1 MKKFFRA
8 IAAFWLRFSLGERHQ
23 LVGAACFLI
32 VLCYGLLLW
41 YPGQKKMSTLAYQEQ
56 KQAMRFRAVKKGHAA
71 LKNFNMDGLDVQATR
86 RELAAVRESFNALKT
101 ERKRL
106 STRFTSLED
115 LEAVQALKSEL
126 TRLAESGDMEVTAL
140 EHIYPSS
147 EDKKLPPTPKLLK
160 RASEGNRYR
169 RPLLNLKAR
178 SSYWGLMAFL
188 DGLSSLS
195 RVAAPVW
202 SSISVKTGKVK
213 RSGAFGVNEVSLQW
227 LEVEIHLAI

>member
-1 MKKFFRA
+1 MKKSFRA
-8 IAAFWLRFSLGERHQ
+8 IAGFWRRFSLAERHQ

-41 YPGQKKMSTLAYQEQ
+41 YPGQKKMSTLIYQEQ
-56 KQAMRFRAVKKGHAA
+56 KQSVRLRAAAKSQAA
-71 LKNFNMDGLDVQATR
+71 LKGFNMDGMDIQTTQRDLAT
-86 RELAAVRESFNALKT
+86 VRESSDAMEA

-106 STRFTSLED
+106 EARFTSLDD

-140 EHIYPSS
+140 EHIYPSR
-147 EDKKLPPTPKLLK
+147 EGKDLPPTPELLK
-160 RASEGNRYR
+160 AASEGNRYR

-178 SSYWGLMAFL
+178 ASYWGLMAFL

-195 RVAAPVW
+195 RIAAPVW

-213 RSGAFGVNEVSLQW
+213 RTGTFGVNEVPLQW